1 MANIIEGYWL
11 SVVTSDFFVINFT
24 TDPFPPG
31 TSLYANI
38 SLSEIN
44 TLFSGNNP
52 NDPTFAATAF
62 IDSWTVYQEDGT
74 ESAPIQGQGFAQ
86 NAIGLDNCARIH
98 FVLVGDRVAA
108 IAQVNIF
115 R

>member
-1 MANIIEGYWL
+1 MVNSIEGYWL
-11 SVVTSDFFVINFT
+11 SVVTSTFFIINFT

-38 SLSEIN
+38 SLSEVN
-44 TLFSGNNP
+44 TLFSGNDP
-52 NDPTFAATAF
+52 SDPTFAAAAF
-62 IDSWTVYQEDGT
+62 IQSWTVYQADGT
-74 ESAPIQGQGFAQ
+74 ESTPIEGQGFAQ
-86 NAIGLDNCARIH
+86 TAIGLDNCARIH

-108 IAQVNIF
+108 LAQVNIF

>member
-1 MANIIEGYWL
+1 MVNSIEGYWL
-11 SVVTSDFFVINFT
+11 SVVTSTFFSINFT

-44 TLFSGNNP
+44 TLFNGNDRS
-52 NDPTFAATAF
+52 DPTFVAVAY
-62 IDSWTVYQEDGT
+62 IQSWTVYQPDGK
-74 ESAPIQGQGFAQ
+74 ESTPILGQGFAQ
-86 NAIGLDNCARIH
+86 TAIGLDNVARIQ
-98 FVLVGDRVAA
+98 FVLLGNRVAA
-108 IAQVNIF
+108 SAQVNIF